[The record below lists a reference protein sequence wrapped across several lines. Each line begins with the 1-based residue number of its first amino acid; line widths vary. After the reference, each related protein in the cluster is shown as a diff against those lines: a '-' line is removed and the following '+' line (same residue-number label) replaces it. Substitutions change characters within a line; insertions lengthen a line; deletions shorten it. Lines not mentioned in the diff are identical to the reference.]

1 MILLCGEND
10 EKRAIRE
17 DKEAYILLI
26 YLLKRMNHSSSSSL
40 SHPLIRPKPH
50 FFSLISIHIPPNN
63 VISPQNNPE
72 ITPNSPSANYSLSP
86 IIPPSLPS
94 TLTTAIPK
102 PPRYIRLLTL
112 LSETQKL
119 SLYPQTHLFSETQ
132 NTSCSITSSRQK
144 LYS

>member
-1 MILLCGEND
+1 MIWLCGEND

-40 SHPLIRPKPH
+40 LHPLIRPKPH

-94 TLTTAIPK
+94 TLTTTI
-102 PPRYIRLLTL
+102 
-112 LSETQKL
+112 
-119 SLYPQTHLFSETQ
+119 PQTIKIYTASYAPLR
-132 NTSCSITSSRQK
+132 NTKTLAVSTNSPFQ
-144 LYS
+144 

>member
-1 MILLCGEND
+1 MIWLCGEND

-40 SHPLIRPKPH
+40 LHPLIRPKPH

-94 TLTTAIPK
+94 TLTTAIPQTIK
-102 PPRYIRLLTL
+102 IYTASYAPLRNTKTL
-112 LSETQKL
+112 VVSTNSPFQ
-119 SLYPQTHLFSETQ
+119 
-132 NTSCSITSSRQK
+132 
-144 LYS
+144 